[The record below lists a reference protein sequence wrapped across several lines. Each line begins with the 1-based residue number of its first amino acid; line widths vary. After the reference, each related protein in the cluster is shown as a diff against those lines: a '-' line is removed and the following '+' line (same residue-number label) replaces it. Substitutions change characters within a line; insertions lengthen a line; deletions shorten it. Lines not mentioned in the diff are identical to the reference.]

1 MIRSMLFIPGNSPSM
16 LQNADIHGADA
27 IILDLEDA
35 VALDQKDAARQ
46 LVKNA
51 IGILD
56 KKIQKIVRINPVD
69 SEYFEKDIECIVPL
83 RPDMIM
89 PAKVNS
95 ERDIEAIDKKISEL
109 ELKTGI
115 EKGST
120 KLLPLIETALGLE
133 NAFKIAC
140 FSKRI
145 FGLFLGAEDMS
156 SDLRAIRSKRGDE
169 ILYARGRIICAARA
183 AGIEAFDTPFTDVN
197 DIEGLVE
204 DAGFARSIG
213 FSGKASISP
222 RHIEGIN
229 ACFTPSKKEI
239 AHARAVLRAVE
250 DGIRLGKGAV
260 SLNGKMI
267 DKPIEKRARQVLEA
281 VEALGIVEE

>member
-35 VALDQKDAARQ
+35 VALDQKDAARF

-51 IGILD
+51 MGLLKGKQQII
-56 KKIQKIVRINPVD
+56 IRINPVD
-69 SEYFEKDIECIVPL
+69 SEYFEKDLEAVVPL

-95 ERDIEAIDKKISEL
+95 KEDIWAIDKKIEEIEGKHSIEL
-109 ELKTGI
+109 
-115 EKGST
+115 GST
-120 KLLPLIETALGLE
+120 RLLPLIETALGLE
-133 NAFKIAC
+133 NAFEIAC
-140 FSKRI
+140 ASNRI

-156 SDLRAIRSKRGDE
+156 SDLRAIRSKEGAE
-169 ILYARGRIICAARA
+169 ILYARGRIVSAARA
-183 AGIEAFDTPFTDVN
+183 ASVEAFDTPFTDVN
-197 DIEGLVE
+197 DTEGLLK
-204 DAGFARSIG
+204 DASFARSIG

-222 RHIEGIN
+222 RHIESIN
-229 ACFTPSKKEI
+229 SCFTPSKKEI
-239 AHARAVLRAVE
+239 AHAKAVLEAVE
-250 DGIRLGKGAV
+250 EGIRLGKGAV

-267 DKPIEKRARQVLEA
+267 DKPIEKRARQVLDA
-281 VEALGIVEE
+281 IRALGIAEE

>member
-35 VALDQKDAARQ
+35 VALDQKDAARF

-51 IGILD
+51 MGLLKGKQQII
-56 KKIQKIVRINPVD
+56 IRINPVD
-69 SEYFEKDIECIVPL
+69 SEYFEKDLEAVIPL

-95 ERDIEAIDKKISEL
+95 KEDIETIAKKIE
-109 ELKTGI
+109 EI
-115 EKGST
+115 EGKNNMEPGST
-120 KLLPLIETALGLE
+120 RLLPLIETALGLE
-133 NAFKIAC
+133 NAFEIAC
-140 FSKRI
+140 ASKRI

-156 SDLRAIRSKRGDE
+156 SDLRAIRSKEGAE
-169 ILYARGRIICAARA
+169 ILYARGRIVSAARA
-183 AGIEAFDTPFTDVN
+183 ANVEAFDTPFTDVN
-197 DIEGLVE
+197 DTEGLLK
-204 DAGFARSIG
+204 DASFARSIG

-229 ACFTPSKKEI
+229 SCFTPSKKEI
-239 AHARAVLRAVE
+239 AHARAVLNAVE
-250 DGIRLGKGAV
+250 EGVRLGKGAV

-267 DKPIEKRARQVLEA
+267 DKPIEKRARQVLDA
-281 VEALGIVEE
+281 IRALGIAEE